1 MKFCFLLGKS
11 AAETVLMLQE
21 ALSKT
26 QVYEWYSRL
35 EGGEMSCEDQPRYMA
50 DLQPA
55 KIMKILKKFA
65 TQSVQIVVG
74 PLMRFEITGLS
85 WSSCQR
91 MLMENLNMK
100 RVSAKFIPRLLTE
113 DQKNN
118 HLNVYYNDPQ
128 ILSRVVTGD
137 ETWCCGYNPETKQAW
152 SQWKTPNSPK
162 PKKGRQ
168 VRSND
173 KIMLI
178 SFFMQIE
185 LCTRNLFFLDEL

>member
-1 MKFCFLLGKS
+1 MKCNVRTSQDLANLLP
-11 AAETVLMLQE
+11 AEM
-21 ALSKT
+21 
-26 QVYEWYSRL
+26 
-35 EGGEMSCEDQPRYMA
+35 
-50 DLQPA
+50 
-55 KIMKILKKFA
+55 MKILKKFA
-65 TQSVQIVVG
+65 MQSVQIVVG

-137 ETWCCGYNPETKQAW
+137 ETWCYGYDRETKRAS
-152 SQWKTPNSPK
+152 SQWKTLNSPK
-162 PKKGRQ
+162 PKKARQ
-168 VRSND
+168 V
-173 KIMLI
+173 
-178 SFFMQIE
+178 
-185 LCTRNLFFLDEL
+185 